1 MTKTL
6 TPLQYLISCRVR
18 LDDTQRQTLKAAYA
32 AIKKDQTP
40 VTQPNVLPGS
50 SIKVGTSYN
59 INTQL
64 ALADVTVVDILNSRD
79 SISLGVLLK
88 LQKALGVEV
97 VKKSDVL
104 DAAKSYAEYV
114 WSELDAI

>member
-1 MTKTL
+1 M
-6 TPLQYLISCRVR
+6 
-18 LDDTQRQTLKAAYA
+18 
-32 AIKKDQTP
+32 
-40 VTQPNVLPGS
+40 LPGS

-79 SISLGVLLK
+79 SIPWCS
-88 LQKALGVEV
+88 AEAAESSWVEV